1 MQATF
6 KQADWKCNVIAK
18 TEVIPV
24 AFARITLRMIWDK
37 GTRKSRDEY
46 FFKKVICVLPIV
58 HVE

>member
-24 AFARITLRMIWDK
+24 AFARITLRMI
-37 GTRKSRDEY
+37 
-46 FFKKVICVLPIV
+46 
-58 HVE
+58 